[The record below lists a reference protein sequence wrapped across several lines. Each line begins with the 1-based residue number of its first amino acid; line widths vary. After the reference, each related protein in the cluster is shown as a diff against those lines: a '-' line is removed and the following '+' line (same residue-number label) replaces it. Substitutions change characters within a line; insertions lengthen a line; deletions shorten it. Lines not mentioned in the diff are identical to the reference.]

1 MQPTVYPERH
11 TVGLVVAYS
20 LNYAVKFFAH
30 KKQTTRAGINFP
42 TLVLSRLKSHKKGFI
57 RLVECSPISRNE
69 LA

>member
-1 MQPTVYPERH
+1 MQTTVYPERC
-11 TVGLVVAYS
+11 TVVLVVAYS
-20 LNYAVKFFAH
+20 LNYAVKFFTH

-57 RLVECSPISRNE
+57 RLVEYSPISRNE